1 MLAMDKIESERGRRA
16 WGGTEET
23 CERKEGRQTENAQVI
38 KCLHRP
44 AHVFEKW
51 Q

>member
-1 MLAMDKIESERGRRA
+1 MLAIDKIERERGGEPGDGKR
-16 WGGTEET
+16 ET

-38 KCLHRP
+38 KCPHGP